1 MFNHTVPADFSTLR
15 FFAFLPIGKLSV
27 TENQCQS
34 VCVCACFFFG
44 GAGAGWMVR
53 AVLLEFREDVVVC
66 QQFYTAPL

>member
-34 VCVCACFFFG
+34 VSVRVIEEHVLK
-44 GAGAGWMVR
+44 GAHTHIYIHILVAMNFNTTPL
-53 AVLLEFREDVVVC
+53 ADEFL
-66 QQFYTAPL
+66 QK